1 MVSLDYST
9 AQWVLSI
16 IVGVCLTQ
24 VYITIAHHIHY
35 RKEIV
40 FYVPYLLLIGQIFVQ
55 LVHLWFTS
63 PYNYQMVEGNPLA
76 FMIQIII
83 NGISVIF
90 TLLALPNEQV
100 LSEGNLNLKEFYQ
113 DTKKNWM
120 VTLIIW
126 FLVMN
131 IFVIVF
137 VTGIT
142 GPSGNET
149 WYSWIAIIGV
159 PLTMKVLV
167 LKYNNL
173 YLHAGYHLIFTTAIM
188 FYLLTNL
195 SGFSG

>member
-16 IVGVCLTQ
+16 IVGVCLTK

-40 FYVPYLLLIGQIFVQ
+40 FYVPYLLLIGQIFGQ

-63 PYNYQMVEGNPLA
+63 PYFYKMVESNPLA

-83 NGISVIF
+83 NGMAVIF

-131 IFVIVF
+131 TFSIVLVI
-137 VTGIT
+137 
-142 GPSGNET
+142 S
-149 WYSWIAIIGV
+149 IIGYDWIV
-159 PLTMKVLV
+159 MIGILFTLKVLV

-173 YLHAGYHLIFTTAIM
+173 YLHAGYHLIFTTGIM
-188 FYLLTNL
+188 YDLLTNL

>member
-63 PYNYQMVEGNPLA
+63 PYSYKMVESNPLA

-90 TLLALPNEQV
+90 TLLALPNGQV
-100 LSEGNLNLKEFYQ
+100 LSTSNLNLKEFYQ

-120 VTLIIW
+120 VTLIIQ
-126 FLVMN
+126 FLLTN
-131 IFVIVF
+131 IFWMFF
-137 VTGIT
+137 VTSIDLYMK
-142 GPSGNET
+142 GPSANET
-149 WYSWIAIIGV
+149 WYSWIGLIGV
-159 PLTMKVLV
+159 PLMMKVLV

-173 YLHAGYHLIFTTAIM
+173 YLHTVFQIYGISVM
-188 FYLLTNL
+188 LLVILL
-195 SGFSG
+195 SV